1 MLGFKLTTTTN
12 VLITACNSYE
22 ERDAWM
28 GALRQA
34 ISALG
39 GQGGVSEAEQGLRA
53 GTISVDVRGGIDG
66 NNNNTKEPAAELVH
80 EFAGSKP
87 MSPVTNQKVAIC
99 FDGGKGGAISLDSSA
114 LVDGVISV
122 DVGVQDDVSEAERW
136 AQAGTISVDV
146 RGGISESNTG
156 SAAEP
161 VHEFAG
167 SKPMS
172 PVTNQKV
179 ADTNLDML

>member
-34 ISALG
+34 ISTLG
-39 GQGGVSEAEQGLRA
+39 GQGGVSEAEQGVRA
-53 GTISVDVRGGIDG
+53 GTISVDVGEGIDG
-66 NNNNTKEPAAELVH
+66 NNTKEPAAELVH

-99 FDGGKGGAISLDSSA
+99 FDGKKGGAISLDSSA
-114 LVDGVISV
+114 GTDGVISV
-122 DVGVQDDVSEAERW
+122 DVGVQDGVSEAERW

-146 RGGISESNTG
+146 GGGMSESNTG

-161 VHEFAG
+161 VREFAG